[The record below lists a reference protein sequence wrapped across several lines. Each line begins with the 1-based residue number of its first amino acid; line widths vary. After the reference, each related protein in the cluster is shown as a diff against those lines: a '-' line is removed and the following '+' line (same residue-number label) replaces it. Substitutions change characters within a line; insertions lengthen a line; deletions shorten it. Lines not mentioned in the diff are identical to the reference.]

1 MARIEGYCLG
11 LWLWLRT
18 VAVAY
23 GYGYGLLLWLKDY
36 GLGVRGYW
44 LGAMA

>member
-1 MARIEGYCLG
+1 MADGFCLG
-11 LWLWLRT
+11 LWPWLRAL
-18 VAVAY
+18 AVAY

-44 LGAMA
+44 LGAMG

>member
-1 MARIEGYCLG
+1 MAMSQGYG
-11 LWLWLRT
+11 M
-18 VAVAY
+18 AMPMDY